1 VRRQYSGTAG
11 RIDNS
16 QLAVFATYSADRGR
30 GLIDRR
36 LYLPQSWCADAQRRA
51 AAGVPAEVTFATT
64 PQLAIDMLAAA
75 IAATVPFSWV
85 TADEA
90 YGTNPAFRAALRDRG
105 VSYVLAVARN
115 TRVHTALGVRRVDR
129 IVAALP
135 PTSWQTYSAGNG
147 SKGPRNYH
155 WA

>member
-1 VRRQYSGTAG
+1 MRRQYSGTAG

-16 QLAVFATYSADRGR
+16 QLAVFATYAADRGR

-51 AAGVPAEVTFATT
+51 AAGVPAEVTFATK
-64 PQLAIDMLAAA
+64 PQLATDMLAAA